1 MCRNCDNFGICQNK
15 CVPPTEVEFSN
26 ARIPAVEIPSDSSLE
41 SELNYRSNSKPRNNK
56 IDFDKNI

>member
-41 SELNYRSNSKPRNNK
+41 SELNASPTLLDSNDPLNR
-56 IDFDKNI
+56 